1 MSELKPEMYRDSDGV
16 VRWASNGRMV
26 PESWLTDVK
35 DIETR
40 NATLAEAKR
49 KVDAGREFKRGCRD
63 MPWEILKGTDVDYA
77 SLSIAQKMHVI
88 IELANEVRSLSERD
102 EITEQRSENLF
113 RFINEQLTWE
123 EVVIFTN
130 LLSKTFHISFT
141 RLRSTGSEQFMKFA
155 ETHRHYLRGS
165 V

>member
-1 MSELKPEMYRDSDGV
+1 MSELNSEMYRDSNGV
-16 VRWASNGRMV
+16 VRWASNDRMV

-35 DIETR
+35 VIEIR

-63 MPWEILKGTDVDYA
+63 MPWEILKDTDVDYS

-88 IELANEVRSLSERD
+88 IELADDVRSLSERD
-102 EITEQRSENLF
+102 EFTEQHSENLF

-123 EVVIFTN
+123 EAVVFTN

-141 RLRSTGSEQFMKFA
+141 RLRSTGSEQFIQFA
-155 ETHRHYLRGS
+155 EKHRHYLRGS